1 MAPKRSSRRSRRS
14 RGRKSRSSRGD
25 YRRVPPALPD
35 VFSDEQLLALDT
47 RKRNRALK
55 EFRGKLKIMQGNLAG
70 LRKNVSRI
78 EAGESFGKDSF
89 GRELSNYSLRQ
100 HFLPNQR
107 SAVSYLEEEIPKT
120 EKAIRRIERAIAR

>member
-25 YRRVPPALPD
+25 YRRVPPPLPR

-47 RKRNRALK
+47 RKKKRALK
-55 EFRGKLKIMQGNLAG
+55 EFEQQLTTMRGNLKMFRESV
-70 LRKNVSRI
+70 RKI

-100 HFLPNQR
+100 HYLPNER
-107 SAVSYLEEEIPKT
+107 SAIAYLEKEIPRT
-120 EKAIRRIERAIAR
+120 EEAVRRIERALAR